1 MMSIFSNSHREVRRA
16 STLSILML
24 LLFSGAM
31 PLSAAEPADEQS
43 FSGPPVKQLSDLE
56 PYTGYAAADRIVGDW
71 RRKAYLLNFEQLAV
85 NYGQNVDFQLR
96 EKQIILTPQTE
107 EFLCQQ
113 YIPVPRYQAGS
124 RPELEKITAAAV
136 KNCRTTQEKVLAL
149 MRYCRDLKKRA
160 KVSAG
165 GKGWKYGGTEE
176 ELIAKGEDLC
186 ETLGRLFVALCEIE
200 GIPARIVMHNIG
212 GHITAEAYI
221 DGEWGYLDPRFGI
234 YFLKP
239 DGKLASLRELMQNP
253 SLTENQPAAVKA
265 EAAGPYSH
273 DQRAQA
279 SREKFFNPQEVNGFE
294 YYSLADAP
302 SYAYNQVSSED
313 ATLRGLFD
321 LAPVYR
327 ALIQQVF
334 YTNPQISDFFWQPGP
349 LHPLPLNW
357 RNDGFSSYFAMT
369 PPFEP
374 EEIDKNEIAPF
385 ADGPVKTLVWG
396 TGPGSTFSHRTRVGE
411 IFGYAVTDEEWKTMF
426 RPGDKNVHDGISG
439 LIERGIDP
447 QAMIADLGHSH
458 GLKVLSRLEMNHEY
472 YLDKKE
478 KNGGWMWHG
487 FNGELVKKHP
497 EYRVSDGNPNLDY
510 RHPEVRQFKLAVLRE
525 LVQTGVDGIE
535 VDLAVYPPHFAK
547 PDPAIM
553 TDFIRRVRAMLDEEG
568 KKQGRRLALHVTV
581 PQPDAVAQGMDWPT
595 WLKEKLVDTII
606 PGTSVRGPR
615 RYAFDLRIDEFV
627 RTGHANGVKVF
638 GYLDQSLR
646 IFNRDPHPDGKQ
658 RYARGKRPEEFRAQ
672 VLNYM
677 RSGVDGI
684 QFAMAVNTNYA
695 RNKAM
700 YDSLAD
706 PANVEFADKNYIVG
720 PFTEFPTLSPN
731 KSASPK
737 FFTATTSTRL
747 RIGDDIAAA
756 ADKGITPEATLV
768 LNFRGL
774 KPGEKVEAFINGGSV
789 GVFSGDDPEEKNRV
803 NGPIKPGSDADLMV
817 PDWWKR
823 GVHELKFPAEKLWL
837 GENIIRVVYSAS
849 QPREKESL
857 QVLWPEIQLRYPKNT
872 ASAK

>member
-107 EFLCQQ
+107 EFLYQQ

-279 SREKFFNPQEVNGFE
+279 SREKFFNPL
-294 YYSLADAP
+294 LAGT
-302 SYAYNQVSSED
+302 V
-313 ATLRGLFD
+313 
-321 LAPVYR
+321 PVYR
-327 ALIQQVF
+327 GAPNVRDFAPGEHCFVNVEAYDSPRALADFLNRCYADDDLYEQF
-334 YTNPQISDFFWQPGP
+334 YTWRRIP
-349 LHPLPLNW
+349 LRTAFVQKLQEVEMHP
-357 RNDGFSSYFAMT
+357 
-369 PPFEP
+369 
-374 EEIDKNEIAPF
+374 
-385 ADGPVKTLVWG
+385 
-396 TGPGSTFSHRTRVGE
+396 
-411 IFGYAVTDEEWKTMF
+411 
-426 RPGDKNVHDGISG
+426 
-439 LIERGIDP
+439 
-447 QAMIADLGHSH
+447 
-458 GLKVLSRLEMNHEY
+458 
-472 YLDKKE
+472 
-478 KNGGWMWHG
+478 
-487 FNGELVKKHP
+487 
-497 EYRVSDGNPNLDY
+497 
-510 RHPEVRQFKLAVLRE
+510 
-525 LVQTGVDGIE
+525 
-535 VDLAVYPPHFAK
+535 
-547 PDPAIM
+547 
-553 TDFIRRVRAMLDEEG
+553 FIRLCR
-568 KKQGRRLALHVTV
+568 K
-581 PQPDAVAQGMDWPT
+581 VAGMRNG
-595 WLKEKLVDTII
+595 I
-606 PGTSVRGPR
+606 R
-615 RYAFDLRIDEFV
+615 FDS
-627 RTGHANGVKVF
+627 G
-638 GYLDQSLR
+638 SL
-646 IFNRDPHPDGKQ
+646 
-658 RYARGKRPEEFRAQ
+658 
-672 VLNYM
+672 
-677 RSGVDGI
+677 
-684 QFAMAVNTNYA
+684 
-695 RNKAM
+695 
-700 YDSLAD
+700 
-706 PANVEFADKNYIVG
+706 
-720 PFTEFPTLSPN
+720 
-731 KSASPK
+731 
-737 FFTATTSTRL
+737 
-747 RIGDDIAAA
+747 
-756 ADKGITPEATLV
+756 
-768 LNFRGL
+768 
-774 KPGEKVEAFINGGSV
+774 
-789 GVFSGDDPEEKNRV
+789 
-803 NGPIKPGSDADLMV
+803 
-817 PDWWKR
+817 
-823 GVHELKFPAEKLWL
+823 
-837 GENIIRVVYSAS
+837 
-849 QPREKESL
+849 
-857 QVLWPEIQLRYPKNT
+857 
-872 ASAK
+872 